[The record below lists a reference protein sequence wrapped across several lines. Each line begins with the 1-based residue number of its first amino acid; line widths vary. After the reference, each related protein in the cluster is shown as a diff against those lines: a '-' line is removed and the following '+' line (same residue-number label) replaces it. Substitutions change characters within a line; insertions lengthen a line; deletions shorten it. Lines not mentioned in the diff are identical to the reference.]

1 MSAKKPTNKIEI
13 ERIYDAPVKMV
24 WDAWTDDKQVVKW
37 WGPRGFTITTH
48 DKDLRTG
55 GHWHYTM
62 HGPDGKDYEN
72 TTKYHVVEK
81 QQRLVYDHGGHKDRP
96 PLFQVTATFTDVG
109 GGKTKLNMS
118 MAFDTP
124 ETATE
129 MKKFIKQAG
138 GNGTWD
144 RLAEFL
150 AEKSSGEDIFVIQ
163 RSFEAP
169 IESVFDMWTNKDHFQ
184 HWMGPTGSTMQFIEC
199 NIKPGG
205 NSFYKMDFAG
215 MTMYGKIEYKEISKP
230 NKLVYKQWFS
240 NAEGG
245 LGKHPMAPTWP
256 TYMLTT
262 VNFFAETPE
271 TTRIQLKWEI
281 FGDATKEERAT
292 FNAAKAGM
300 TGGWTGSFDKLE
312 ELLERFA

>member
-1 MSAKKPTNKIEI
+1 MSAKNKSNKLEI

-24 WDAWTDDKQVVKW
+24 WDAWTDDKQVGKW

-48 DKDLRTG
+48 EKDLRTDG
-55 GHWHYTM
+55 FWHYTM

-72 TTKYHVVEK
+72 TTKYLEVET

-96 PLFQVTATFTDVG
+96 PLFRVTATFTDVK
-109 GGKTKLNMS
+109 GKTKLNMS
-118 MAFDTP
+118 MEFDTP

-150 AEKSSGEDIFVIQ
+150 AEKQTGEDIFVIA

-169 IESVFDMWTNKDHFQ
+169 IATVFDMWTNPKHFE
-184 HWMGPTGSTMQFIEC
+184 HWMGPTGSTMRFIEC

-205 NSFYKMDFAG
+205 TTFYEMQMAG
-215 MTMYGKIEYKEISKP
+215 MTMYGKIEYKEITKP
-230 NKLVYKQWFS
+230 TKLVYKQWFS
-240 NAEGG
+240 NKEGG

-262 VNFFAETPE
+262 VSLSEEGPE
-271 TTRIQLKWEI
+271 QTRISLKWEI
-281 FGDATKEERAT
+281 FGEATEAERAM

-312 ELLERFA
+312 ELLERFN